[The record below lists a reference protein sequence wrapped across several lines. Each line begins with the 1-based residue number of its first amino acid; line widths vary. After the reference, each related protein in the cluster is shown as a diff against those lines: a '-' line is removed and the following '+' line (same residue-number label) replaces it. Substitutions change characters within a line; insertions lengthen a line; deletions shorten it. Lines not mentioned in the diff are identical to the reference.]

1 MTSMKG
7 YLLWVTVVLAA
18 LAPGGKSHGAD
29 WVDLMGGADLSAWRQ
44 ASGNWETVGVV
55 TSPPRSPRR
64 LVAIPG
70 TGTIYNGREGHTRDL
85 LSKREF
91 GDVEVHVE
99 FMVPRQSNSGIYL
112 MGRYEVQVLDSHGV
126 ENSAYPG
133 NQCGGIYPRWLDSRN
148 VGGHAPRVNASKPA
162 GHWQSFDLVF
172 RAPRFDAAGRKIA
185 HARFEKVVHNGVL
198 IHEDVMVTGP
208 TRAARF
214 ADEANETLRG
224 PIQLQGDHGPVAYRN
239 LRVRP
244 LPPDTGPHPF
254 PQALQAMDT
263 YTKQRF
269 PLSDFT
275 RDQQLDMIQSAGYAG
290 IGWDK
295 LSSDATRQLARAA
308 AARGLSLAALY
319 YQGNLTRAGVT
330 WDASLLETI
339 KALKGSDTIIWL
351 HIVSRAFARSDPAGD
366 AVAVPALRRL
376 ADAALANGL
385 RVAIYPHKGD
395 WTERVQDATR
405 LARRVGHPA
414 LGVSFN
420 LCHCLMVGDEDT
432 IPELL
437 ADAAPYL
444 FIVTLNGA
452 DTGAGGTTW
461 KRLIQTLDR
470 GSFDLNPL
478 LRTLHQLRFRGPFAV
493 QGYGLKG
500 DVADNLQRSMKA
512 WQRLVGEINSTT
524 TDAP

>member
-1 MTSMKG
+1 MKA
-7 YLLWVTVVLAA
+7 YLLWVTVVLAV
-18 LAPGGKSHGAD
+18 LARVGDAQEAN
-29 WVDLMGGADLSAWRQ
+29 WVDLISGADLNAWRRP
-44 ASGNWETVGVV
+44 SGKWETVGLV

-64 LVAIPG
+64 LVAVPG
-70 TGTIYNGREGHTRDL
+70 TGTIYNGMEGRTRDL

-126 ENSAYPG
+126 ANSGYAG
-133 NQCGGIYPRWLDSRN
+133 NQCGGIYPRWLDSQN
-148 VGGHAPRVNASKPA
+148 VGGHAPRVNADKPA
-162 GHWQSFDLVF
+162 GQWQSFDLVF
-172 RAPRFDAAGRKIA
+172 LAPRFDATGRKIA

-208 TRAARF
+208 TRAARYENE
-214 ADEANETLRG
+214 ADETLRG

-254 PQALQAMDT
+254 PKSLHAMDT

-275 RDQQLDMIQSAGYAG
+275 RDQQLDMIRAAGYAG

-295 LSSDATRQLARAA
+295 LPTDATRQLAQAA

-319 YQGNLTRAGVT
+319 YQGNLTRDGLS
-330 WDASLLETI
+330 WDSSLLETL
-339 KALKGSDTIIWL
+339 KALKGSDTIVWL
-351 HIVSRAFARSDPAGD
+351 HIVSREFARSDPAGD
-366 AVAVPALRRL
+366 ALAVPALRRL

-405 LARRVGHPA
+405 LARGVGHPA
-414 LGVSFN
+414 LGVGFN
-420 LCHCLMVGDEDT
+420 LCHCLMVGDEEA

-437 ADAAPYL
+437 AEAAPYL

-452 DTGAGGTTW
+452 DTGAGGTSW

-470 GSFDLNPL
+470 GTFDLDPL
-478 LRTLHQLRFRGPFAV
+478 LRTLHQLQFRGPFAV

-500 DVADNLQRSMKA
+500 DVADNLQHSMTA
-512 WQRLVGEINSTT
+512 WQRMVGEINGTT